1 LWDSWRITGP
11 HAKKSSC
18 LPLSLCND
26 PTNRA
31 MLAVACAINKPE
43 PVLRLAK
50 SVFTG
55 KNGVHRRVLAAAG
68 AQPTDRMC
76 RFRLWMG
83 QVWQIPDPPLE
94 NLVSFLSMG
103 FDAV

>member
-1 LWDSWRITGP
+1 MTIWAFNLITSLIS
-11 HAKKSSC
+11 HIQFKFSSTR
-18 LPLSLCND
+18 PLVLVIS
-26 PTNRA
+26 
-31 MLAVACAINKPE
+31 CAINKPE